1 MAISFL
7 QKFFAKEEKQYK
19 LLAVE
24 KVNLLYN
31 LLTSLFII
39 VLFGDLNNPQKM
51 LTDRFFILLLTFV
64 PIYIYT
70 RFPSKATRF
79 LRIVGQMSLL
89 SYWYPDTFEFNRIFT
104 NLDHLFAQLDLTLFG
119 CQPALVFDQIF
130 SSFWI
135 REAFN
140 LGYFAYYPMIATIVF
155 YYFFARNKEV
165 ERCTFI
171 LVASFY
177 IFYIIYMFLPVAGPQ
192 FYFPV
197 IDASLVAAGPYPEI
211 GNYFNLHPEIS
222 IAQEGEGGLFTRLV
236 GMAQASGE
244 RPTAAFPSSHIGI
257 STVIMLLAIRAKR
270 GLALALAPFY
280 LLLCCATVYIKA
292 HYLVDA
298 FAGVVTGVL
307 FYCLTAW
314 IFDRYMAEKNSVS
327 C

>member
-1 MAISFL
+1 MAIKLL
-7 QKFFAKEEKQYK
+7 QREEVGYK

-24 KVNLLYN
+24 KLNLLYN
-31 LLTSLFII
+31 LLTSLFIV
-39 VLFGDLNNPQKM
+39 VLYDSLNNPQKM

-70 RFPSKATRF
+70 RFPCAITRF
-79 LRIVGQMSLL
+79 LRVAGQLSLL
-89 SYWYPDTFEFNRIFT
+89 SYWYPDTFEFNRIFS
-104 NLDHLFAQLDLTLFG
+104 NLDHLFAQIDLTLFG
-119 CQPALVFDQIF
+119 CQPALMFEQVC
-130 SSFWI
+130 SSFWV

-155 YYFFARNKEV
+155 YYFFARNREV
-165 ERCTFI
+165 ERCTFV
-171 LVASFY
+171 LVGSFY
-177 IFYIIYMFLPVAGPQ
+177 IYYIIYMFLPVAGPQ

-197 IDASLVAAGPYPEI
+197 IDSALVAGGPYPEI
-211 GNYFNLHPEIS
+211 GDYFNMHPEIS
-222 IAQEGEGGLFTRLV
+222 IAQSGKGGLFTHLV

-292 HYLVDA
+292 HYLIDA
-298 FAGVVTGVL
+298 FAGVATGLL
-307 FYCLTAW
+307 FYLLTSKF
-314 IFDRYMAEKNSVS
+314 FDRYMRG
-327 C
+327 